1 MTTTDEPRSRSAP
14 DETSD
19 LSRARPYLDLPSAPL
34 RTPRFTPKRPA
45 PEPARPGPKP
55 DQSAA
60 EQHGAGQHGAEQPPP
75 SPARH
80 GRARLRRPAARRGPS
95 ARAVIGDEIRIPIMW
110 CQFGSCIARYTH
122 PGALGEGDLRARALA
137 AGWRYDALGR
147 LACPDCVQH
156 DSTFW
161 ATRLPVPVTG
171 RWRRLG

>member
-14 DETSD
+14 EDAQD
-19 LSRARPYLDLPSAPL
+19 LARARPYLDLPSSLP
-34 RTPRFTPKRPA
+34 TPRFTPRRQPA
-45 PEPARPGPKP
+45 PDPARQ
-55 DQSAA
+55 DR
-60 EQHGAGQHGAEQPPP
+60 
-75 SPARH
+75 RH
-80 GRARLRRPAARRGPS
+80 IRRPAVRRAPG

-110 CQFGSCIARYTH
+110 CEFGSCITRYTH

-161 ATRLPVPVTG
+161 PTRPPALVTG
-171 RWRRLG
+171 HWYRGV